1 MSGFA
6 GRGPTGAAGAATAAS
21 SAVAS
26 TAPSV
31 TRGIIAPVAGAHGH
45 GPGRNDRR
53 FDYLLSPLDR
63 GARSELLHMM
73 GLVAAVVAIV
83 ILVFFGLGYLF
94 GRLFL

>member
-1 MSGFA
+1 MV
-6 GRGPTGAAGAATAAS
+6 ATAQIGAQRR
-21 SAVAS
+21 AAK
-26 TAPSV
+26 
-31 TRGIIAPVAGAHGH
+31 PVS
-45 GPGRNDRR
+45 
-53 FDYLLSPLDR
+53 DYLLSPLDR